1 MKITRYSR
9 SKLLSL
15 ASCMLLLGSS
25 LPAAAFS
32 GGTDYFLKF
41 DGIKGGSSD
50 KLHRDW
56 SDINSFSWGVSAIA
70 GSVGGGGGAG
80 KTTLS
85 DFAWTQ
91 ALDSSFTPLF
101 LDTATGKHIKKA
113 VVDFSTVAEK
123 PLVYFKMTFD
133 DVQLTSLNLA
143 GSAGS
148 DPSFAGSFAYGK
160 VTLDYW
166 EQKADGSLGAKST
179 ASYDLKKGVGSAA
192 AVAAVYAQGLMG
204 PQVAAVPEPESYAML
219 LAGLGVI
226 GFAVKRRREA

>member
-32 GGTDYFLKF
+32 GGTNYFLKF
-41 DGIKGGSSD
+41 DGIKGGSTD
-50 KLHRDW
+50 ELHKDW
-56 SDINSFSWGVSAIA
+56 SDIYSFNWGVSAMPSTG
-70 GSVGGGGGAG
+70 GSGTG
-80 KTTLS
+80 KSSFT
-85 DFAWTQ
+85 DFAWAQ
-91 ALDSSFTPLF
+91 GLDSSFTPLF
-101 LDTATGKHIKKA
+101 KDTATGKHIKKA

-148 DPSFAGSFAYGK
+148 DPSFAGSFAYSK

-166 EQKADGSLGAKST
+166 EQKSDGSLGAKSS
-179 ASYDLKKGVGSAA
+179 AFYDLKTGKGSAT
-192 AVAAVYAQGLMG
+192 AVSAVFAQGLIG

>member
-41 DGIKGGSSD
+41 DGIKGGSTD
-50 KLHRDW
+50 KEHKDW
-56 SDINSFSWGVSAIA
+56 SDIYSFNWGVSATA
-70 GSVGGGGGAG
+70 LPGGGGGSS
-80 KTTLS
+80 KPVLT
-85 DFAWTQ
+85 DFAWAQ
-91 ALDSSFTPLF
+91 GLDSSFTPLF
-101 LDTATGKHIKKA
+101 KDITSGKHINKA
-113 VVDFSTVAEK
+113 VVDFTTVADK

-133 DVQLTSLNLA
+133 EVMLTSLNLA

-166 EQKADGSLGAKST
+166 AQKADGSLGAKST
-179 ASYDLKKGVGSAA
+179 ASYNLKTGEGDTAALSA
-192 AVAAVYAQGLMG
+192 VFAQGLMG